1 MSQAIL
7 GTITDMAKDGQIEHM
22 FSTPVFRY
30 VFKDVDTLNAALRD
44 LILERER
51 TIPSLSKSNR
61 LPISSI
67 GLHRRSRL
75 LSSLPSPPSRSR
87 RRGCRFHLT

>member
-7 GTITDMAKDGQIEHM
+7 GTITDMAKNGQVEHM

-30 VFKDVDTLNAALRD
+30 VLNDGDALNAALRD

-51 TIPSLSKSNR
+51 TIPSVSKSNR
-61 LPISSI
+61 
-67 GLHRRSRL
+67 GGWQ
-75 LSSLPSPPSRSR
+75 SPPHFLQLACTGSRDS
-87 RRGCRFHLT
+87 